1 MIHNSKEEH
10 DLYVS
15 QMISN
20 LAHDEAAFNLDARNP
35 FADNHHAY
43 AILLEELDESIEAL
57 EMLKGNVEGLWKLVK
72 RDYDQKEIIKQLQ
85 RIETDCKFTI
95 QEVVQVYAVAIKAI
109 EQLGGNNG

>member
-10 DLYVS
+10 DLYIT

-20 LAHDEAAFNLDARNP
+20 LAHDEAAFNLDTRTP

-57 EMLKGNVEGLWKLVK
+57 EMLKRNVDGLWKLIK
-72 RDYDQKEIIKQLQ
+72 RDYNQKEIVKQLE
-85 RIETDCKFTI
+85 RINLDCRFTI
-95 QEVVQVYAVAIKAI
+95 QEVIQVYAVALKAI
-109 EQLGGNNG
+109 DQLG